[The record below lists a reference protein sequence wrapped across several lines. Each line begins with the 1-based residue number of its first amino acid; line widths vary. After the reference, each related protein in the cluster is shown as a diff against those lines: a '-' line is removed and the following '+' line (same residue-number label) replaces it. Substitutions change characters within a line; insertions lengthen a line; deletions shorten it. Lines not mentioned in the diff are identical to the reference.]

1 MSEHEA
7 HHHKKACSCCT
18 DHQKEDWFLC
28 QKNITELNREER
40 QRAETEQTQAFYLN
54 NMPVSFVTLQLLLDE
69 NEKPC
74 DFEFFYVNNAYA
86 KLAGTTPETLTG
98 KKHSELYSSTEH
110 RWLEWL
116 YKTACLGHAANHQ
129 PA

>member
-54 NMPVSFVTLQLLLDE
+54 NMPVSFVTLQPLLDE

-74 DFEFFYVNNAYA
+74 DFEFFYVNNA
-86 KLAGTTPETLTG
+86 
-98 KKHSELYSSTEH
+98 
-110 RWLEWL
+110 
-116 YKTACLGHAANHQ
+116 
-129 PA
+129 